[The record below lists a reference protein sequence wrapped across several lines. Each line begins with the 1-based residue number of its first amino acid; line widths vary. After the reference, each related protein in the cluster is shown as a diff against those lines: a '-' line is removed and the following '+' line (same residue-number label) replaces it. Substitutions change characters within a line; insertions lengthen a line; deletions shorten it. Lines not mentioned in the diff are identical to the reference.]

1 MKLLIENWRKHL
13 EEASYSQHQGGW
25 YGTGETASEEAEEDG
40 LTSDDRISIDVEWKE
55 KLDELGMDW
64 ILDPDNFNGKVNIE
78 DDLDELAKD
87 VASPSEYK
95 QKVKDYLNSK
105 EDLGHED
112 LGDAVFADEAAEEP
126 TEPPA
131 EEV

>member
-1 MKLLIENWRKHL
+1 MKLLIENWRKYL
-13 EEASYSQHQGGW
+13 KEASYSQHQGGW
-25 YGTGETASEEAEEDG
+25 YGTGETASEEAEEAG
-40 LTSDDRISIDVEWKE
+40 LTSDDRISIDVKWKE

-105 EDLGHED
+105 EDFGHEN
-112 LGDAVFADEAAEEP
+112 LGDAVFADEAAEDP

>member
-1 MKLLIENWRKHL
+1 MKLLLENWRKYL

-25 YGTGETASEEAEEDG
+25 YGTGETASEEAEEAG
-40 LTSDDRISIDVEWKE
+40 LTSDDRISIDIEWKK

-95 QKVKDYLNSK
+95 QKVIDYLNSK
-105 EDLGHED
+105 EDFGHKN
-112 LGDAVFADEAAEEP
+112 LGDAVFAAEAAE
-126 TEPPA
+126 EPPA